1 MFETYQGRRSEVGV
15 GGVVCMTR
23 PWQGSTL
30 LGYSRVY
37 PEMQSSKYT
46 KVGIE

>member
-1 MFETYQGRRSEVGV
+1 MFETDQGRRSEVGV

-30 LGYSRVY
+30 RVLGYTPRCNLLNT
-37 PEMQSSKYT
+37 PR
-46 KVGIE
+46 